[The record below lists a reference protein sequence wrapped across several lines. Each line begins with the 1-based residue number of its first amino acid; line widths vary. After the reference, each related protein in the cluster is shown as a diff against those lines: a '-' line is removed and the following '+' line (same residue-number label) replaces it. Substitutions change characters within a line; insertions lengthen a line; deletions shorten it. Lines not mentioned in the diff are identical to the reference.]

1 MYLRTHERTHIFA
14 EFYRRSMHIA
24 VPYYITIIIRNKA
37 DVKPKLLAPLWGIE
51 FGHVVV
57 SCFVGMFASG
67 SHEAWYRER
76 VGTLVLV

>member
-1 MYLRTHERTHIFA
+1 
-14 EFYRRSMHIA
+14 MHIA
-24 VPYYITIIIRNKA
+24 VPYYITVRNKA

-57 SCFVGMFASG
+57 SCFVGMSG
-67 SHEAWYRER
+67 SHEAWYREG